1 MSVWDRA
8 VEKITMWADTEILW
22 VRRLSIQQLQLIC
35 QQLSFALDSG
45 MPLTAALLLI
55 GTEMRQ
61 PLCKKF
67 LLELAEWVRQGR
79 TFTQAL
85 QQSKI
90 RYSPVLLEFVL
101 AGEENGALRE
111 TIGQA
116 AIYFQQQNKTKQMLF
131 SALFYPAVL
140 LLLMIFALGAMFFL
154 VVPTVVQTYE
164 NFDAQLPVLTQWFI
178 ESSEWLRDN
187 WSLLLAVIVLSAVLF
202 LWQLQRWGKHPKV
215 RVVLK
220 KGLLKLPVVGKLY
233 QQYWFVQIAQAL
245 GMMLSG
251 GMLLLQSLR
260 AVQQIYGRS
269 LFIEEVE
276 QLAENVAQGYS
287 LSMGMQRCTFIP
299 QMACQM
305 LTVSEHSGA
314 LPQGLLQ
321 LSQYYR
327 QQFQQRL
334 TAMIGLLEPCF
345 VIFLGALV
353 LLLTSSLFLPLL
365 QSYQYLL

>member
-1 MSVWDRA
+1 MSVWNSA
-8 VEKITMWADTEILW
+8 VEKIKMWVNMEILW
-22 VRRLSIQQLQLIC
+22 VRKLSTQQLQLIC
-35 QQLSFALDSG
+35 QQLSFALGSG

-61 PLCKKF
+61 PLCRRF
-67 LLELAEWVRQGR
+67 LLELADWVRQGR

-101 AGEENGALRE
+101 AGEENGALQE
-111 TIGQA
+111 TISQA
-116 AIYFQQQNKTKQMLF
+116 ALYFQQQNKTRQMLF

-140 LLLMIFALGAMFFL
+140 LLLMVFALGAMFFL

-164 NFDAQLPVLTQWFI
+164 NFDAQLPVLTQWLVK
-178 ESSEWLRDN
+178 SSEWLCAH
-187 WSLLLAVIVLSAVLF
+187 WPLLLAVMALVAVLF
-202 LWQLQRWGKHPKV
+202 IWQLQYWKRRPEV
-215 RVVLK
+215 RILLK
-220 KGLLKLPVVGKLY
+220 KSLLKLPVIGKLY

-251 GMLLLQSLR
+251 GMLLLPSLR
-260 AVQQIYGRS
+260 AVQQIYQRS

-287 LSMGMQRCTFIP
+287 LSIGMQRCTFIP

-314 LPQGLLQ
+314 LSQGLLQ

-345 VIFLGALV
+345 VIFLGVLV